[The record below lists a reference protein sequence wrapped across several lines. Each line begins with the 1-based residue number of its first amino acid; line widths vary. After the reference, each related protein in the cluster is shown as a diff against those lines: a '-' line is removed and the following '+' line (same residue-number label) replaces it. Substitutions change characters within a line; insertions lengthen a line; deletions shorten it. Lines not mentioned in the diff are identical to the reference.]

1 MATTTKK
8 TKATETASEAAAADK
23 DAGAN
28 QGGALATQSTQAIEV
43 FEDYGEDATKGYENQ
58 TPQDRKVP
66 MVFVVQANSPQAKE
80 KGANGKPLAFAGQLY
95 NSITKEAYDA
105 IEFVPVITDHSW
117 IEYRDRDAGGGFRGR
132 HALDAQIVKDAQ
144 KRAGRNIGKLP
155 VPQPDTVD
163 AKGQAKKSPDHELVE
178 TYEIAGVLVQ
188 AWRDGMPLFVGDQ
201 PEMPIMLTFKS
212 THIRS
217 YKDWNTSV
225 SMFQLVQRDA
235 SGAVKGKSRVPM
247 FAHRV
252 KMTTRDEQ
260 KGSDSWSVPVLTPAV
275 DGEIARSLL
284 KKTDA
289 RYQAG
294 LRLHAD
300 YVAGR
305 VKADYEAQSSE
316 DSGSSSGAKGPAT
329 EGDSAF

>member
-8 TKATETASEAAAADK
+8 KSDAASIDK
-23 DAGAN
+23 DASAAS
-28 QGGALATQSTQAIEV
+28 QAIATQSAQALEV
-43 FEDYGEDATKGYENQ
+43 FEDYGDDATKGYENQ
-58 TPQDRKVP
+58 TTQDRKVP
-66 MVFVVQANSPQAKE
+66 MVFVVQAGSPQAKE

-144 KRAGRNIGKLP
+144 KRAQRSIGRLP
-155 VPQPDTVD
+155 VPQPDTTD
-163 AKGQAKKSPDHELVE
+163 AKGQPKKSPDHELVE

-188 AWRDGMPLFVGDQ
+188 AWRDGVPLFVGDQ
-201 PEMPIMLTFKS
+201 PEMPIVLPFKS
-212 THIRS
+212 THIKA
-217 YKDWNTSV
+217 YKDWNTAI

-252 KMTTRDEQ
+252 KVTTRDEQ
-260 KGSDSWSVPVLTPAV
+260 KGSDSWSIPVLSPAV
-275 DGEIARSLL
+275 DGEIVKSLL

-305 VKADYEAQSSE
+305 VKADYEAQSGDDTAS
-316 DSGSSSGAKGPAT
+316 SASSSSGAS
-329 EGDSAF
+329 ESNSAF